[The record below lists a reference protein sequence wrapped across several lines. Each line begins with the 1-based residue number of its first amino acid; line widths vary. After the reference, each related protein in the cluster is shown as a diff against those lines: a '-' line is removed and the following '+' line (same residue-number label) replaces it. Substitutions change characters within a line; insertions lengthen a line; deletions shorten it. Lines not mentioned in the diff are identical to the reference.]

1 MDTMDNMDTI
11 VHVQM
16 DYIRNRI
23 DNIVDDPSTAEGLKP
38 WYRQVSLCSYT
49 YIHTYIHTYMVPT
62 GESFSESR
70 SYSVLRWCRLYP
82 VATHI

>member
-11 VHVQM
+11 VHGQM

-23 DNIVDDPSTAEGLKP
+23 DKIVDDPSTAEGLKP

-49 YIHTYIHTYMVPT
+49 YIHTCIHTWYRQVSLLARVDYIQCCD
-62 GESFSESR
+62 GVD
-70 SYSVLRWCRLYP
+70 YIL
-82 VATHI
+82 